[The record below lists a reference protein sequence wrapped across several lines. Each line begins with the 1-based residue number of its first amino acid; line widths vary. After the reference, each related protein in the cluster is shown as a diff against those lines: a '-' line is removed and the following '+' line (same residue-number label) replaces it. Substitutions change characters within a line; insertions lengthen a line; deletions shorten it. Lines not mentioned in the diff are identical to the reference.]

1 MSYRRCYYFLSYSCW
16 TAPWVSL
23 PCHCYYICRS
33 AAARSPS
40 QRLLSL
46 GIWGAY
52 VPDPVQTPTVLLCVY
67 PAFGWHSAARTL
79 RATKFLCWEP
89 AGEHL
94 NNAFLVA
101 AMVDFTLSQ
110 KIISI
115 YIMHLNKWYMH
126 VYDIQYL
133 FCLSFLLRGKYLFA
147 AEATGGLE
155 RGHEIP
161 PLIYWKAI
169 FSWQQTNRNPNE
181 EYILPPCPP
190 PKKEEYHCFLPLY
203 SNSSFTPKMITAF
216 CIVLFMHMHSQRQ
229 ELWSSK
235 YHISTSGNR
244 WTVTQRHR
252 ALVKVFFV

>member
-161 PLIYWKAI
+161 LLIYWKAF

-190 PKKEEYHCFLPLY
+190 PKKEEYHCFVSLY

-216 CIVLFMHMHSQRQ
+216 CIVLFMHMHS
-229 ELWSSK
+229 
-235 YHISTSGNR
+235 
-244 WTVTQRHR
+244 
-252 ALVKVFFV
+252 